1 MTTKRKEGR
10 LKPTK
15 HTQKHKREEARR
27 NANAS
32 TNKLQNMQQKDT
44 DNYKKKHKS
53 QIQNTTKISPKKQGI
68 RNRKEDNKQD
78 TQKYTGYTRNVKKV
92 KETRQKRSSNER
104 TRHDIQ
110 DL

>member
-15 HTQKHKREEARR
+15 HTQKDKREEARR

-44 DNYKKKHKS
+44 G
-53 QIQNTTKISPKKQGI
+53 Q
-68 RNRKEDNKQD
+68 
-78 TQKYTGYTRNVKKV
+78 
-92 KETRQKRSSNER
+92 
-104 TRHDIQ
+104 
-110 DL
+110 L